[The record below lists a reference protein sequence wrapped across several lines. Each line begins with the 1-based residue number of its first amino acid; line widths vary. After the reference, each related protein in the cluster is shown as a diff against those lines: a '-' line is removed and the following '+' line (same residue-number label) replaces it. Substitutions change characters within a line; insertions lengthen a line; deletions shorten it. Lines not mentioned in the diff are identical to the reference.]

1 METVSFNLSEVYGNN
16 PSFLQKLRIDGQ
28 LYQLQDPGVAALA
41 TQVQNAI
48 NSLIGEVNTLNS
60 NEEVVA
66 ASLNELEQTKQD
78 VISDVTGARPSGQF
92 VSRVTQTNGQIS
104 VEYSELPI
112 VSLDNY
118 DYTDTG
124 SGPVTAVNQT
134 DGVISVTHGNIA
146 SSSVNSSS
154 SNYNNIST
162 VADHLT
168 ALEDAISA
176 LSGVDTSLLKDIED
190 IIAELKGQDQ
200 ESSERVWITL
210 VDKLKGLTIDGQ
222 DKTVA
227 EYVNAKDTALE
238 QSIKNQINAQISPVT
253 VNDKY
258 YTTTYDSTTATLE
271 MTLHTDTTTVNSIS
285 TFATA
290 APTSAPTS
298 AGE

>member
-60 NEEVVA
+60 NEEVIA
-66 ASLNELEQTKQD
+66 ASLNDLEQSKQD

-112 VSLDNY
+112 VDLDDY

-146 SSSVNSSS
+146 SSSVTSSS
-154 SNYNNIST
+154 SKYSNITT
-162 VADHLT
+162 VAGHLT

-176 LSGVDTSLLKDIED
+176 LSGVDTGLLADIEK
-190 IIAELKGQDQ
+190 IVAELQGQD
-200 ESSERVWITL
+200 STAGVWVTL

-271 MTLHTDTTTVNSIS
+271 MTLHTDITTVNSIS

-290 APTSAPTS
+290 APTSTPAS